1 MFTLLAPRQEAPLST
16 EQNVPEDQETVVEE
30 TLVEE
35 VSIDGM
41 CGVY

>member
-1 MFTLLAPRQEAPLST
+1 
-16 EQNVPEDQETVVEE
+16 VPEDQSEAVQSSSGETVSVQDGVVEE

>member
-1 MFTLLAPRQEAPLST
+1 MLQS
-16 EQNVPEDQETVVEE
+16 EDQETQDAEALSDDEVDEF
-30 TLVEE
+30 LVEE